1 MSSVTEH
8 SGVHKIPSS
17 KLRNM
22 KIIENIDTENLSFRV
37 LNGLLDL
44 IDARKNMKNE
54 AAIKIASE
62 QDEYYEIFFNLM
74 DILPEENRTVRKL
87 LVVKT
92 IEAID
97 SKEDGISNIFRFIL
111 GTLLDFYQNEL
122 ENNEANMLI
131 ISELNDYVDG
141 LSSQTGILRSFFDNV
156 ISRRLVEE

>member
-17 KLRNM
+17 KLRNV

-87 LVVKT
+87 LIAKT

-97 SKEDGISNIFRFIL
+97 SKEDGISSIFRFIL
-111 GTLLDFYQNEL
+111 GTLLDFYQKEL

-131 ISELNDYVDG
+131 ISELNDYVDD
-141 LSSQTGILRSFFDNV
+141 LSFQTGIIRSFFDNV

>member
-8 SGVHKIPSS
+8 SGVHKIPSY
-17 KLRNM
+17 KLRST
-22 KIIENIDTENLSFRV
+22 KIIEKIDTENLSFRV

-44 IDARKNMKNE
+44 IEARKNMKHE
-54 AAIKIASE
+54 SAIKIASE
-62 QDEYYEIFFNLM
+62 QDEYYQIFFNLM

-87 LVVKT
+87 LIVKT

-111 GTLLDFYQNEL
+111 GTLLDFYQKEL

-131 ISELNDYVDG
+131 ISELNDYVDSI
-141 LSSQTGILRSFFDNV
+141 SSQTGIIRSFFDNV

>member
-44 IDARKNMKNE
+44 IEARKNMKHE
-54 AAIKIASE
+54 SAIKIASE
-62 QDEYYEIFFNLM
+62 QDEYYQIFFNLM

-87 LVVKT
+87 LIVKT

-111 GTLLDFYQNEL
+111 GTLLDFYQKEL

-131 ISELNDYVDG
+131 ISELNDYVDD
-141 LSSQTGILRSFFDNV
+141 LSFQTGIIRSFFDNV

>member
-17 KLRNM
+17 KLRSM
-22 KIIENIDTENLSFRV
+22 KIIEKIDTENLSFRV

-44 IDARKNMKNE
+44 IEARNNMKHE
-54 AAIKIASE
+54 SAIKIASE
-62 QDEYYEIFFNLM
+62 QDEYYQIFFNLM

-87 LVVKT
+87 LIVKT

-111 GTLLDFYQNEL
+111 GTLLDFYQKEL

-131 ISELNDYVDG
+131 ISELNDYVDSI
-141 LSSQTGILRSFFDNV
+141 SSQTGIIRSFFDNV

>member
-17 KLRNM
+17 KLRSM
-22 KIIENIDTENLSFRV
+22 KIIEKIDTENLSFRV

-44 IDARKNMKNE
+44 IEARKNMKHE
-54 AAIKIASE
+54 SAIKIASE
-62 QDEYYEIFFNLM
+62 QDEYYQIFFNLM

-87 LVVKT
+87 LIVKT

-111 GTLLDFYQNEL
+111 GTLLDFYQKEL

-131 ISELNDYVDG
+131 ISELNDYVDSI
-141 LSSQTGILRSFFDNV
+141 SSQTGIIRSFFDSV

>member
-17 KLRNM
+17 KLRSM
-22 KIIENIDTENLSFRV
+22 KIIEKIDTENLSFRV

-44 IDARKNMKNE
+44 IEARKNMKHE
-54 AAIKIASE
+54 SAIKIASE

-87 LVVKT
+87 LIAKT

-97 SKEDGISNIFRFIL
+97 SKEDGISSIFRFIL
-111 GTLLDFYQNEL
+111 GTLLDFYQKEL

-131 ISELNDYVDG
+131 ISELNDYVDD
-141 LSSQTGILRSFFDNV
+141 LSFQTGIIRSFFDNV

>member
-17 KLRNM
+17 KLRSM
-22 KIIENIDTENLSFRV
+22 KIIEKIDTENLSFRV

-44 IDARKNMKNE
+44 IEARKNMKHE
-54 AAIKIASE
+54 SAIKIASE
-62 QDEYYEIFFNLM
+62 QDEYYQIFFNLM

-87 LVVKT
+87 LIVKT

-111 GTLLDFYQNEL
+111 GTLLDFYQKEL

-131 ISELNDYVDG
+131 ISELNDYVDSI
-141 LSSQTGILRSFFDNV
+141 SSQTGIIRSFFDNV

>member
-22 KIIENIDTENLSFRV
+22 KIVENIDTENLSFRV

-44 IDARKNMKNE
+44 IDARKNMKHE

-87 LVVKT
+87 LIAKT

-97 SKEDGISNIFRFIL
+97 SKEDGISSIFRFIL
-111 GTLLDFYQNEL
+111 GTLLDFYQKEL

-131 ISELNDYVDG
+131 ISELNDYVDD
-141 LSSQTGILRSFFDNV
+141 LSFQTGIIRSFFDNV